1 MYRKGDRTT
10 GIRLLRFWLLV
21 ILTALSGSAIAA
33 PGFTFLQ
40 IGVGAREGA
49 MGGAGAALSTGSS
62 AAYFNPANLTLV
74 KRGGALLMLNR
85 HFADIT
91 SQYLA
96 LTMRNGP
103 WAITPHY
110 LGTTVPD
117 IELRDRPTREPAA
130 LFDSRNVALGL
141 SIARESFAGLSF
153 GATVNYLYEKIY
165 KEASDG
171 WGFDFGAS
179 WAAPISGLRLGAAVQ
194 NLGKASKFV
203 AEAPDLPTLLRG
215 GATFTTSLGKF
226 GDATIAADWLSVRDQ
241 SPEQRF
247 GLELATLNILR
258 LRGGFISGVEAL
270 DATAGFGLYY
280 HGLQFDYAY
289 IPFREELGEGHR
301 FAFGVEL

>member
-1 MYRKGDRTT
+1 MK
-10 GIRLLRFWLLV
+10 LWLPVLLV
-21 ILTALSGSAIAA
+21 ALSGQLIAA

-49 MGGAGAALSTGSS
+49 MGGAGAALSNGPA
-62 AAYFNPANLTLV
+62 AAYFNPANLALGEHSGV
-74 KRGGALLMLNR
+74 LLMLNR

-96 LTMRNGP
+96 ITMLSGP

-110 LGTTVPD
+110 LGTSVPG
-117 IELRDRPTREPAA
+117 IELRDKPTREPIS
-130 LFDSRNVALGL
+130 LFDSRDAALGL
-141 SIARESFAGLSF
+141 SVARKLPMGLCL

-165 KEASDG
+165 IEASDG

-179 WAAPISGLRLGAAVQ
+179 WYTPLSGLRLGAAVQ
-194 NLGKASKFV
+194 NIGKVSKFIS
-203 AEAPDLPTLLRG
+203 EAPDLPLLFRG
-215 GATFTTSLGKF
+215 GMSFTHELPFGSATFAVDYL
-226 GDATIAADWLSVRDQ
+226 AIHEQ

-247 GLELATLNILR
+247 GLELATLSILR
-258 LRGGFISGVEAL
+258 LRGGFIAGVEAL
-270 DATAGFGLYY
+270 QATAGFGLSYK
-280 HGLQFDYAY
+280 GLQFDYAY